1 MYYVS
6 VIGWGLRCHLSKT
19 LYYLILF
26 NLISLSPIYIGKLEL
41 SCNPFSTFFLNYS
54 LLGCPIHLVKTNML
68 KKSTESSIFAN
79 LSNNNNKKSEN
90 VKLSYWGY
98 SIRLILYIKK
108 KKLHKT
114 VISLEGAGWK
124 WKVMSYGLKYHI
136 NYLSNGIGQNK
147 IY

>member
-1 MYYVS
+1 M
-6 VIGWGLRCHLSKT
+6 
-19 LYYLILF
+19 
-26 NLISLSPIYIGKLEL
+26 
-41 SCNPFSTFFLNYS
+41 
-54 LLGCPIHLVKTNML
+54 GCPIHLVKTNML

-98 SIRLILYIKK
+98 SIRLTFYIKK

-114 VISLEGAGWK
+114 VISLEGEGWK

-147 IY
+147 IN